1 MEKAL
6 DLSSDDLPSYSETLT
21 DTSPP
26 SLPQNL
32 ASVRKARIRSLLE
45 THIKPHLLDTTLAGL
60 SRSTLVLI
68 PSHVPS
74 LTPSLGNDSR
84 DHLDRQASFPGE
96 KIAGFSDAGN
106 LTLIRLQGQ
115 ENSFE
120 FWRQLPVIQ
129 ELERALQEHLES
141 DKIVGDVDESVLPA
155 RPESRGWFKKKASA
169 SSVPQQKTERFKASR
184 DSRVKSEVELQD
196 VSLRTENA
204 MGLYE
209 TKTGKAIVIKVD
221 FNV

>member
-6 DLSSDDLPSYSETLT
+6 GLSSDDLPSYSENLSYTCPT
-21 DTSPP
+21 

-32 ASVRKARIRSLLE
+32 ASVRIARIYSLLE
-45 THIKPHLLDTTLAGL
+45 THIKPHLLNTTLAGL
-60 SRSTLVLI
+60 ANSTLVLI
-68 PSHVPS
+68 PSDVPS
-74 LTPSLGNDSR
+74 LTPSLANDST
-84 DHLDRQASFPGE
+84 DGLGQQASFPGE
-96 KIAGFSDAGN
+96 KVAGFPDAGN

-120 FWRQLPVIQ
+120 FWRQLPVIK
-129 ELERALQEHLES
+129 ELERALQAHLKRENDIS
-141 DKIVGDVDESVLPA
+141 DVEESVLPA
-155 RPESRGWFKKKASA
+155 VPQSRGWFKKKASG
-169 SSVPQQKTERFKASR
+169 VPQHKTEKVKASGG
-184 DSRVKSEVELQD
+184 SKVKSEVELQD

-209 TKTGKAIVIKVD
+209 TKTGKAIVVKVD

>member
-6 DLSSDDLPSYSETLT
+6 DLTSEDLPSYSETLSS
-21 DTSPP
+21 TSRT
-26 SLPQNL
+26 SLPHNL
-32 ASVRKARIRSLLE
+32 ASIRKARIHSLLE

-68 PSHVPS
+68 PSDVPS
-74 LTPSLGNDSR
+74 LTPSLGNDSK
-84 DHLDRQASFPGE
+84 DHLGQQASFPGE

-120 FWRQLPVIQ
+120 FWRQLPVIK
-129 ELERALQEHLES
+129 ELERALQAHLER
-141 DKIVGDVDESVLPA
+141 DKAVGDIVEYILPA
-155 RPESRGWFKKKASA
+155 RPESRGWFKKRTPSA
-169 SSVPQQKTERFKASR
+169 PQKKTENVKASR
-184 DSRVKSEVELQD
+184 GSKVKAEVELQD
-196 VSLRTENA
+196 VSLRTVNA

-221 FNV
+221 FNA

>member
-6 DLSSDDLPSYSETLT
+6 GLSSDDLPAYSENLSY
-21 DTSPP
+21 TSPT

-32 ASVRKARIRSLLE
+32 ASVRIARIYSLLE

-60 SRSTLVLI
+60 SSSTLVLI
-68 PSHVPS
+68 PSDVPS
-74 LTPSLGNDSR
+74 LTPSLANDST
-84 DHLDRQASFPGE
+84 DGLGQPASFPGE
-96 KIAGFSDAGN
+96 KLVGFPDVGN

-120 FWRQLPVIQ
+120 FWRQLPVIK
-129 ELERALQEHLES
+129 ELERALQAQLKRENDIS
-141 DKIVGDVDESVLPA
+141 DVEESVLPA
-155 RPESRGWFKKKASA
+155 VPESKGWFKKKA
-169 SSVPQQKTERFKASR
+169 SSVPQQKTGKVKASG
-184 DSRVKSEVELQD
+184 SSKVKSDVELQD